1 MKRCYRCKW
10 NLPLFMFGKA
20 VRFTIPTDKGRNR
33 TCRVCTFKAA
43 KDKVVR
49 WKDGKFSVVKLSLTD
64 RIKEFF
70 K

>member
-1 MKRCYRCKW
+1 
-10 NLPLFMFGKA
+10 MFTKA

-33 TCRVCTFKAA
+33 VCRICTLKNSGGR
-43 KDKVVR
+43 VPR
-49 WKDGKFSVVKLSLTD
+49 WIDGKFKMVELTLKQ